1 MLGRKY
7 QFQSPEKFP
16 SYNITTCP
24 CVTNACKCST
34 PSTSLQYQIRFGQC
48 LPWHVPKL
56 SLSTVRYDA
65 NPRQML
71 LDLYT
76 RGVHKI
82 DWQKIFTIFQDF
94 FATNMSDHAGEKGR
108 VCWGSGFDKVLL
120 TVVATT
126 PPEENMTR
134 KTIFWPRPQNSRLN
148 NSVLS
153 ENSQSARTQAIWL
166 QKHWKKCWKE
176 KQIWICPI
184 FFVGLEV
191 S

>member
-1 MLGRKY
+1 M
-7 QFQSPEKFP
+7 
-16 SYNITTCP
+16 
-24 CVTNACKCST
+24 
-34 PSTSLQYQIRFGQC
+34 
-48 LPWHVPKL
+48 
-56 SLSTVRYDA
+56 RYDA

-108 VCWGSGFDKVLL
+108 VCSGSGFDKVRL
-120 TVVATT
+120 TDVPS

-134 KTIFWPRPQNSRLN
+134 KTIFWPRSQNSRPN

-153 ENSQSARTQAIWL
+153 KNSQSAHTGNLAAKTL
-166 QKHWKKCWKE
+166 KE
-176 KQIWICPI
+176 MLEGETNATLSINSAQNL
-184 FFVGLEV
+184 FMVGLWRCGKSALWIKRAVLE
-191 S
+191 SA